1 MRLRKMLKK
10 SLEANKMGRFI
21 SFLLILLLTGG
32 AVFAQSGL
40 SEPVAAGSVEYAK
53 VESSVPGFWFPEIHD
68 TIYLWAFDPANSSE
82 FIDFAPLVTL
92 AAAADAD
99 VPPVIPGNIRNN
111 KFYLESVRLT
121 KMAQESYEYG
131 DYDQSA
137 EYAAQALLY
146 AQQSDEYVALQ
157 LKIKETND
165 AIAAAR
171 SRFDWAASVG
181 AASRYPGEYSQAQT
195 AYGEALSF
203 RSAEEWDR
211 AIAAAHR
218 VVDLLANVTA
228 APGVTVSPPDGTLP
242 ARYTV
247 RTWQTERD
255 CFWNIA
261 GRPWAYGDP
270 TKWRLLYDAN
280 KARLPEPN
288 NPDLIEPGMILDI
301 PSLKGEARQG
311 MWEPGRIY
319 NPLR

>member
-1 MRLRKMLKK
+1 M
-10 SLEANKMGRFI
+10 
-21 SFLLILLLTGG
+21 ILLLIGG
-32 AVFAQSGL
+32 AVFAQSGT
-40 SEPVAAGSVEYAK
+40 SEPVFTESAEYVQDK
-53 VESSVPGFWFPEIHD
+53 SPVSGFWFPGIHD
-68 TIYLWAFDPANSSE
+68 TIYLWAFNPADSSE
-82 FIDFAPLVTL
+82 FVDFAPLVTL
-92 AAAADAD
+92 AAAADTD
-99 VPPVIPGNIRNN
+99 VPQVIPGNIRNN
-111 KFYLESVRLT
+111 KFYLESIRLT
-121 KMAQESYEYG
+121 RLAQESYDYG
-131 DYDQSA
+131 DYDKST

-165 AIAAAR
+165 VIAAAR

-181 AASRYPGEYSQAQT
+181 AASRYPGEYSQAQI
-195 AYGEALSF
+195 AYNEALSF

-218 VVDLLANVTA
+218 VIDLLANVTA
-228 APGVTVSPPDGTLP
+228 AAPSVTVPLPDGTLP

-247 RTWQTERD
+247 RTWQIERD

-270 TKWRLLYDAN
+270 TKWRLLYEAN
-280 KARLPEPN
+280 KTKLPEPN

-311 MWEPGRIY
+311 LWEPGRTY

>member
-1 MRLRKMLKK
+1 M
-10 SLEANKMGRFI
+10 
-21 SFLLILLLTGG
+21 
-32 AVFAQSGL
+32 
-40 SEPVAAGSVEYAK
+40 EY
-53 VESSVPGFWFPEIHD
+53 VQDESPVPGFWFPGIHD
-68 TIYLWAFDPANSSE
+68 TIYLWAFDPADSSE
-82 FIDFAPLVTL
+82 FIDFAPLATL
-92 AAAADAD
+92 AAAADSD
-99 VPPVIPGNIRNN
+99 VPQIIPGNIRNN

-121 KMAQESYEYG
+121 KLAQESYDYG
-131 DYDQSA
+131 DYDSST

-181 AASRYPGEYSQAQT
+181 AASRYPSEYSQAQI
-195 AYGEALSF
+195 AYNEALSF
-203 RSAEEWDR
+203 RSSEAWDS

-218 VVDLLANVTA
+218 VIDLLANVTA
-228 APGVTVSPPDGTLP
+228 AASSVTVAPAPSDGTLP

-247 RTWQTERD
+247 RTWQIERD
-255 CFWNIA
+255 CLWNIA

-280 KARLPEPN
+280 KAKLPEPN

-301 PSLKGEARQG
+301 PSLKGETREG
-311 MWEPGRIY
+311 TWEPGWTY